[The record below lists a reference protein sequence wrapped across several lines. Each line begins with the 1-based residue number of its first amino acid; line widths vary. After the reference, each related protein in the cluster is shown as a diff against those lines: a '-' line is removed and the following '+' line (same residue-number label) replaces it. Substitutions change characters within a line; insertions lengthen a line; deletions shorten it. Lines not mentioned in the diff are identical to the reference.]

1 MNNNNG
7 IVKNDSDW
15 LTALDFVK
23 DVKGSPKQLTFHI
36 YQKNA
41 FLHDFGSYWVLYIE
55 LNGDFRQVPTDT
67 FIRLCNILAVSK
79 EYKQMGI
86 FQSNKKWYLCQLFNK
101 DNNHRANMSKAIMQH
116 TLASLLDKQFDKL
129 EQAST
134 SDTTMPPT
142 HLFSDIGRIV

>member
-1 MNNNNG
+1 
-7 IVKNDSDW
+7 
-15 LTALDFVK
+15 
-23 DVKGSPKQLTFHI
+23 
-36 YQKNA
+36 
-41 FLHDFGSYWVLYIE
+41 
-55 LNGDFRQVPTDT
+55 
-67 FIRLCNILAVSK
+67 
-79 EYKQMGI
+79 